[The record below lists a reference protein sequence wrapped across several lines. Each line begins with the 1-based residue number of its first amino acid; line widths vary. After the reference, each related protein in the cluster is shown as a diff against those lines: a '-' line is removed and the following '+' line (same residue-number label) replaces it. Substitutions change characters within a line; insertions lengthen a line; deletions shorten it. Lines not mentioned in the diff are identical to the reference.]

1 MKEIINQLVAV
12 RAALGTL
19 NIVSSD
25 HNVDV
30 IQGCKQLLDRITV
43 TLQRVDAE
51 AAKDN
56 PKSEEEENERDDQ
69 S

>member
-43 TLQRVDAE
+43 TLQRVDVG

-56 PKSEEEENERDDQ
+56 PKSEEEKNERDDQ